1 MPTFCFHICAYR
13 FRPTPIWEDRRI
25 YPTNI
30 SEYRSPPPSPQRT
43 CCRRC
48 SCWFCS
54 HKYDFYCGALAAFCL
69 YSDRSLTRNYLRRF
83 FLAQN
88 KIDKFPMRFRCCC
101 CILLLLLLLLLL
113 FRFLCLLC
121 FHNFA
126 LAFGFIWIW
135 IFTSTY
141 IYICIYI
148 ICVRLGDFNIYR
160 LSDLQQEFA
169 KNFPRH
175 NKIKSRCL

>member
-1 MPTFCFHICAYR
+1 MPTICFHICAYR

-30 SEYRSPPPSPQRT
+30 SEYRSPPPFPQRT

-88 KIDKFPMRFRCCC
+88 KIDKFTMRFCWFVFAAAAVFCCC
-101 CILLLLLLLLLL
+101 SC
-113 FRFLCLLC
+113 CCYYC
-121 FHNFA
+121 FASFVCY
-126 LAFGFIWIW
+126 AFIISHWHLDLYGYGY
-135 IFTSTY
+135 SRLH

-148 ICVRLGDFNIYR
+148 ICVHLGDFNIYR

-169 KNFPRH
+169 EIFLCT
-175 NKIKSRCL
+175 IK